1 MADLTVDGKGLTNI
15 FTPESSPKEP
25 KVVKVTTYGCT
36 MDMISTTEWYYL
48 QPKKKKEPIKTTFPA
63 KKTMQQFNRFSRYK
77 LKKEAEDLVLDA
89 SEDFVELAMVRL
101 KQLSVDRGDSKI
113 QLCDI
118 RRWIDVLKYN
128 VNKWT
133 WMAAPSA

>member
-1 MADLTVDGKGLTNI
+1 
-15 FTPESSPKEP
+15 
-25 KVVKVTTYGCT
+25 
-36 MDMISTTEWYYL
+36 
-48 QPKKKKEPIKTTFPA
+48 
-63 KKTMQQFNRFSRYK
+63 MQQFNRFSRYK

-118 RRWIDVLKYN
+118 RRWVGGLVCLTEVDLSSCTICKILLGLRVELALN
-128 VNKWT
+128 T
-133 WMAAPSA
+133 GT